1 MITEAGWPELPLAAW
16 QESYTTLHLWT
27 QIVGKVRTAL
37 SPLVNHWWN
46 SALYVSARGL
56 TTSPI
61 PWKGGSF
68 EAEFDFIDHQLALRG
83 SDGAR
88 QYLPLYPHTVADFHR
103 EFFAVLKTWG
113 IEVVIAEGPSEMA
126 DPIPFAEDKI
136 HAAYDPEYVQRF
148 HRVLVSCDAV
158 FEEFRARFI
167 GKASPVH
174 FFWGSFDLAA
184 TRFCGRRAPERPGA
198 DAITREAYSHECSSA
213 GFWPGGSGIDAA
225 FYAYTVPAPEGYAKQ
240 KIRPAEAFFHQ
251 GLGEFI
257 LMYDVVRRA
266 ASPRAMLLDFLQS
279 SYEAGANLAG
289 WDRKEL
295 EREPGAEWPETAE
308 MRRTA

>member
-1 MITEAGWPELPLAAW
+1 MLQETGWPELPLAAW
-16 QESYTTLHLWT
+16 RESCETLHLWT

-37 SPLVNHWWN
+37 SPRVNHWWN

-61 PWKGGSF
+61 PWKGGAF
-68 EAEFDFIDHQLALRG
+68 EAEFDFLDHQLALRG
-83 SDGAR
+83 SAGRR
-88 QYLPLYPHTVADFHR
+88 QYIPLYPRSVAEFHR
-103 EFFAVLKTWG
+103 EFFAVLQTWG
-113 IEVVIAEGPSEMA
+113 IEVSIAAGPSEIA
-126 DPIPFAEDKI
+126 DPIPFAEDRA
-136 HAAYDPEYVQRF
+136 HAAYDPDYVNRF
-148 HRVLVSCDAV
+148 HRVLVSCAAV
-158 FEEFRARFI
+158 LQEFRARFI

-213 GFWPGGSGIDAA
+213 GFWPGGSGVADAA
-225 FYAYTVPAPEGYAKQ
+225 FYAYAVPAPEGYGQ
-240 KIRPAEAFFHQ
+240 QIVRPAEAYFHQ

-266 ASPRAMLLDFLQS
+266 ASPRAMLLEFLQS

-289 WDRKEL
+289 WDRAAL
-295 EREPGAEWPETAE
+295 ERPEEAAAGPQV
-308 MRRTA
+308 RRTA